1 SVFERRREI
10 GLLRAVG
17 MTKSQ
22 VGETVAWESVV
33 TSLVGAVTG
42 VVLGLG
48 LGLVIVLTSGDE
60 LIGFT
65 VPVGGTVAI
74 LVLSFVL
81 GIVASF
87 YPAWRATRVNVVEAI
102 ATT

>member
-1 SVFERRREI
+1 
-10 GLLRAVG
+10 
-17 MTKSQ
+17 
-22 VGETVAWESVV
+22 VV

-65 VPVGGTVAI
+65 VPVGGTVVI

-81 GIVASF
+81 GVVASF

-102 ATT
+102 ATS